1 MTSQVSAT
9 TAWTAMPY
17 SESAISAISVRG
29 VVSKT
34 CALMLVVGLH
44 ACGGFAEQPSAG
56 VTRYDSAGV
65 SIVEHSAAHMATLPE
80 WTLDS
85 VPLQEL
91 RGDQT
96 DTQFARVLDA
106 DQRSDGGFYVA
117 DQQHRDIRAY
127 SANGAFERVVSR
139 AGRGPGEVGYV
150 SRLQLLAGDSL
161 AFVDANNRRVSV
173 FGPDGQFARQ
183 VMFPRFEDGSS
194 VRITMQLTD
203 GRLLGSLRPP
213 FKEAPENRDSV
224 YRTPFAL
231 VAYRVRPA
239 PGTDTAA
246 PLVDVDTIAV
256 VPDGENY
263 RANTTMDGETWADEY
278 PLRFGRGT
286 AMASDGRRVFVATN
300 ETAEIVE
307 YGPQGM
313 VRRIR
318 SARTPRAVTAED
330 RNRLQADVLS
340 AVEKS
345 GRPASAKVDAKRMI
359 EGWRYAAVHAFIDRL
374 LVGTD
379 GSIWAE
385 DPWVLEDD
393 PRQYIV
399 YDSTGVALARVT
411 TPARVRVL
419 RVSTTEVLGVWKDE
433 DDVPHIRRWRVV
445 GR

>member
-1 MTSQVSAT
+1 MRLVIVKKLSA
-9 TAWTAMPY
+9 
-17 SESAISAISVRG
+17 
-29 VVSKT
+29 
-34 CALMLVVGLH
+34 LLVCTLLH
-44 ACGGFAEQPSAG
+44 ACGGVAEQPTAG
-56 VTRYDSAGV
+56 VLRHDSAGV
-65 SIVEHSAAHMATLPE
+65 SIVGHSAAHMASLPE

-85 VPLQEL
+85 IPLQEL

-96 DTQFARVLDA
+96 DAQFARVLDVERRA
-106 DQRSDGGFYVA
+106 DGGFYVA
-117 DQQHRDIRAY
+117 DQQHRDVRAY
-127 SANGAFERVVSR
+127 AANGAFERVVSR
-139 AGRGPGEVGYV
+139 AGRGPGEVGFV
-150 SRLQLLAGDSL
+150 SRLQLLGGDSL

-183 VMFPRFEDGSS
+183 VTFPRFEDGSS

-224 YRTPFAL
+224 YRTPFAV
-231 VAYRVRPA
+231 VAYRVRPSNPA
-239 PGTDTAA
+239 DTAP
-246 PLVDVDTIAV
+246 PLLDVDTIAV

-330 RNRLQADVLS
+330 RNRLQADVLN

-345 GRPASAKVDAKRMI
+345 GRPAAAKVDAKRMI

-399 YDSTGVALARVT
+399 YDSTGVALARVV

-433 DDVPHIRRWRVV
+433 DDVPHIRRWRID
-445 GR
+445 RQSRSE